1 MVSSFISGNLIQKDA
16 YRRFVNLQVR
26 DVMFDKY
33 LCIYFQKESI
43 LLADVVLRIVAPLI
57 AVLEPQYKVTLKK
70 EKKHPILFLKLTFL

>member
-1 MVSSFISGNLIQKDA
+1 
-16 YRRFVNLQVR
+16 
-26 DVMFDKY
+26 MFDKY